1 MNNFIS
7 MEFTVNGENRTFT
20 FSPTETLLKVLRD
33 NGYTEVHNGCE
44 TGDCGSCVVI
54 LNGKT
59 VNSCMVLAA
68 SAKSGNILTVRALGD
83 IHNPHP
89 IQQAFALSG
98 AIQCGFCTPGQ
109 ILSSYA
115 LLIDNPAPTEAQIK
129 KALDGNICRCTG
141 YKKIIEAVT
150 LAGKLMSE
158 AKNEK

>member
-1 MNNFIS
+1 MNIPINI
-7 MEFTVNGENRTFT
+7 TVNGIEKT
-20 FSPTETLLKVLRD
+20 FSFDSRASLLTVLRD

-68 SAKSGNILTVRALGD
+68 SAKGGDILTVKALGD

-89 IQQAFALSG
+89 IQRAFAESG

-109 ILSSYA
+109 ILSTYA
-115 LLIDNPAPTEAQIK
+115 LLLDNPNPDETEIK

-141 YKKIIEAVT
+141 YKKILEAVE
-150 LAGKLMSE
+150 LSGKYLRE
-158 AKNEK
+158 AADE

>member
-1 MNNFIS
+1 MNNQLSLNFKINS
-7 MEFTVNGENRTFT
+7 KVVNFNFKPDA
-20 FSPTETLLKVLRD
+20 SLLTVLRD

-44 TGDCGSCVVI
+44 TGDCGSCVVM

-68 SAKSGNILTVRALGD
+68 SAKDSEILTVRALGD

-89 IQQAFALSG
+89 IQRAFAESG
-98 AIQCGFCTPGQ
+98 AVQCGFCTPGQ

-115 LLIDNPAPTEAQIK
+115 LLLVNPDPSESEIA

-141 YKKIIEAVT
+141 YVKIIEAVK
-150 LAGKLMSE
+150 LAGKLMRE
-158 AKNEK
+158 ANNG

>member
-1 MNNFIS
+1 MNNLIS
-7 MEFTVNGENRTFT
+7 MDFKVNGENRIFT
-20 FSPTETLLKVLRD
+20 FSPAETLLKVLRD

-68 SAKSGNILTVRALGD
+68 SAKSGDILTVRALGD

-89 IQQAFALSG
+89 VQKAFARSG

-115 LLIDNPAPTEAQIK
+115 LLLENPEPDEDAIK

-141 YKKIIEAVT
+141 YKKIVEAVT

-158 AKNEK
+158 ADSEE